1 MSNHVENFSQK
12 AIYIVMK
19 IRYNEYI
26 DTVRNKIKENF
37 YTTSKPDSVGL
48 LLCKQKTAEILPSAV
63 NFMYS
68 FQGRQFCDWQPSV
81 VL

>member
-1 MSNHVENFSQK
+1 MYVAIDCHIHDIHIKHTSHYVENFSQK

-19 IRYNEYI
+19 IRYNKYI

-48 LLCKQKTAEILPSAV
+48 LLFNIT
-63 NFMYS
+63 NN
-68 FQGRQFCDWQPSV
+68 
-81 VL
+81 